1 MGIGREIGGNVVLD
15 VPTTDTEGP
24 QPFVA
29 KAGQH
34 GGRFCDK
41 KIGPNPGETTEGH
54 FQAAGPVYA
63 EWVGVFSV
71 PVLPLVEYFLGKLL
85 ITGKPVR
92 LRQNHKMLMAIQ
104 LPNDFAVASFFKIQI
119 ANFEPELSGR
129 SFNMNPVEMP
139 INLRAIIKVFIT
151 KQIKAMAGDLL
162 CPADNLACL
171 LRKTLL
177 QQ

>member
-1 MGIGREIGGNVVLD
+1 MQTIAQHLARCLLLDDLPSALLPTICCSDFGTDGTNEKQGDCFAEQMGIGREIRRKVGVNVSSAH
-15 VPTTDTEGP
+15 TESA
-24 QPFVA
+24 QPFVT

-34 GGRFCDK
+34 GRRFCEK

-104 LPNDFAVASFFKIQI
+104 LPNDFAVAS
-119 ANFEPELSGR
+119 
-129 SFNMNPVEMP
+129 
-139 INLRAIIKVFIT
+139 
-151 KQIKAMAGDLL
+151 
-162 CPADNLACL
+162 
-171 LRKTLL
+171 
-177 QQ
+177 